1 MKHLQIKSVSH
12 KPAKG
17 EFIVKFV
24 VKAEDIAQ
32 DELAVLCA
40 GENDG
45 TGVSATFTV
54 DQ

>member
-1 MKHLQIKSVSH
+1 MRHLQIKSVSH

-24 VKAEDIAQ
+24 VKAEDIVQ
-32 DELAVLCA
+32 EELAILCA

-45 TGVSATFTV
+45 TSVTATFTI